1 MADAE
6 SLIPEV
12 TDADIDEVC
21 ALMGLDDFDAP
32 RREFLKRRTTVDVS
46 ACPGSGKTTLI
57 VAKLAILA
65 RKWPH
70 RTRGICVL
78 SHTNV
83 AREQIEHRLGRT
95 VVGQSLLGYPHFID
109 TIHGFVNRFLA
120 LPWLYSN
127 GYPSPTIDDDVTAAY
142 RRSVLGQDYHK
153 VQGFLSKKHS
163 DFDRLRI
170 TGRDLNFDLGS
181 KSFPAGPSSQSYKH
195 AERAIKAA
203 AGAGYFCYDEMFIWA
218 NALLE
223 DCPDL
228 PTWLAHRFPLVILD
242 EMQDTFDRQAS
253 FLNAVFPRSSENI
266 VVQRVGDPNQQI
278 FDMDDPVSGTAEP
291 FPDTEPARCLGIPNS
306 YRFGPDIAA
315 LASPFAVHPVE
326 PSGLSGIGPK
336 SPGQPAQACSHA
348 IFVFPDDS
356 TSGVLNA
363 YGAYALETLGP
374 EFAAKGLVTA
384 VGHIHRDDPNVQPGH
399 DYYPKSV
406 GHYWD
411 RYTVEVSRKDPY
423 PRTLAQYI
431 RAAQGLVGDGR
442 ILAPGVEKLASG
454 IIELARRMGDI
465 GELKRKARTHRAVI
479 AALEDNSASLAAY
492 RAFMETFLVER
503 TALSEADWD
512 TRKDEATAIA
522 VALCTGETET
532 SKPVTRFLAWP
543 QDDPSLG
550 TPDASLAD
558 RAPPNVFRFS
568 NGVGSID
575 IQLGSIHSV
584 KGQTHL
590 ATLLLSTNWFKAHSA
605 ARMMPWLIG
614 DKANRAGAGKQDVQ
628 RLLHTYV
635 AMTRPSRLLCLAV
648 PRSALGDGSSA
659 DQTIGT
665 LQGRGW
671 RIADIIDGES
681 QWRD

>member
-6 SLIPEV
+6 SLIPEI

-32 RREFLKRRTTVDVS
+32 RRAFLKRRTTVDVS

-127 GYPSPTIDDDVTAAY
+127 GYPSPTIDDDVTTAY

-153 VQGFLSKKHS
+153 VQAFLSNKYTG
-163 DFDRLRI
+163 FDRLRLC
-170 TGRDLNFDLGS
+170 GRDLSFDLGGKAFPS
-181 KSFPAGPSSQSYKH
+181 KTTAPSFKH
-195 AERAIKAA
+195 AKRAVEAA
-203 AGAGYFCYDEMFIWA
+203 AQAGYFCYDEMFVWA

-228 PTWLAHRFPLVILD
+228 PAWLAHRFPLVILD

-253 FLNAVFPRSSENI
+253 FLNAVFPRSAGKI

-278 FDMDDPVSGTAEP
+278 FDMDDPASGAAEP

-315 LASPFAVHPVE
+315 LASPFAVHAVE

-336 SPGQPAQACSHA
+336 SPGQPAQQCRHA
-348 IFVFPDDS
+348 IFVFPNDS
-356 TSGVLNA
+356 ASGVLDA

-374 EFAAKGLVTA
+374 ELAANGLVTA
-384 VGHIHRDDPNVQPGH
+384 VGHIHRDDPDVQPGH
-399 DYYPKSV
+399 AYYPKTV

-411 RYTVEVSRKDPY
+411 RYTVEISRKDPY
-423 PRTLAQYI
+423 PRTLAQYV
-431 RAAQGLVGDGR
+431 RVAQGLIDDGR
-442 ILAPGVEKLASG
+442 ILSPGVEKLASG

-465 GELKRKARTHRAVI
+465 GELKRKTRTHRAVS
-479 AALEDNSASLAAY
+479 AALEDNAASLAAY
-492 RAFMETFLVER
+492 QAFLRAFLVEKV
-503 TALSEADWD
+503 ALSEADWD
-512 TRKDEATAIA
+512 ARKDEATAIA
-522 VALCTGETET
+522 AALCTGEVDT
-532 SKPVTRFLAWP
+532 SKGARFLAWP
-543 QDDPSLG
+543 KDDPSLG
-550 TPDASLAD
+550 TGVASVPDD
-558 RAPPNVFRFS
+558 APPNVFRYS

-575 IQLGSIHSV
+575 IRLGSIHSV

-590 ATLLLSTNWFKAHSA
+590 ATLLLNTNWYKAHSA
-605 ARMMPWLIG
+605 IRMMPWLIG

-648 PRSALGDGSSA
+648 PRSAIGDSQSF
-659 DQTIGT
+659 DQRAAT
-665 LQGRGW
+665 LIGRGW
-671 RIADIIDGES
+671 RVAEIIDGET